1 MGTIDHNEVLD
12 FSIYP
17 NPTTSWINLRIDLE
31 SAKKAVLNIVQVDG
45 KQVKQEQLI
54 NGNNRI
60 SLNDLGVGNYFFIV
74 NDGRKNLISGSLNKL
89 SVN

>member
-1 MGTIDHNEVLD
+1 MTH
-12 FSIYP
+12 
-17 NPTTSWINLRIDLE
+17 TLE